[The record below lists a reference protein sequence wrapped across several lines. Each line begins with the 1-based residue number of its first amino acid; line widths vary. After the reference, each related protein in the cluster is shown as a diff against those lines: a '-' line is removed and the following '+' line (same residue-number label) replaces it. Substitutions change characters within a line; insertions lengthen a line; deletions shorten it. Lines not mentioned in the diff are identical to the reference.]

1 MPFKE
6 TRVIILIGFYLFS
19 AFAFQCWGQN
29 YEYIQYTTKDGLPSN
44 YVYGVVEDDEGY
56 IWAYTENGLSKFDGY
71 TFQNYTTKDGL
82 PGNDVT
88 YAEKDVKGIIWL
100 NIHQQGIAYLYKDSI
115 QQIQA
120 IDSSDLQF
128 RGLFYNYPIYYNSTL
143 KNYCTVEPVVPYLF
157 ECFYPTSDT
166 SNYVLDSLSKINSV
180 PFSFKWPTGMFTFI
194 QDSVFILRNQNVH
207 KTVSFKGY
215 PINLF
220 GRYYKH
226 LTGTNSFLFGN
237 FIGELL
243 IVNFDTGKIRNLNL
257 DQFQLFPEAY
267 VYSSILQS
275 TFIINTD
282 VGFLEFDFEGN
293 LLRKFTLDQLS
304 DQYSLLRAFKDS
316 KGNLWVGS
324 RQGGLFLL
332 PRQFLTTTLLNSTD
346 NEKNS
351 FEYFYVLE
359 NGQVLCITDHSGI
372 FLYQNDRLEKIISS
386 SNKRF
391 RSIQNTSIGLFLY
404 DGTSGRVLKNEHN
417 SWKNDDI
424 QDVFKNAKVLTDGK
438 LEKYIGS
445 KFEDYGGRRN
455 LLYLPGKSI
464 FFQALS
470 NRFDIIQISENGQH
484 EIRRVPHISNV
495 LFHHEEQ
502 DLILSGNNQ
511 GLFNYQGDD
520 FIPFLRKYGALKNIN
535 AIEGSGDDLWIN
547 TEDNGIYHY
556 QFVDK
561 KLTKLFQ
568 TSSVR
573 KIKEDGDHRL
583 LIVTNSGVKIISKY
597 QPTSSPISV
606 FTTLDGLAS
615 NDIRDIHR
623 IGDSVLLVATFDGV
637 HKIDRRQKRSVL
649 LAPEA
654 LSLQTFK
661 INNQAYSFDSLPPF
675 TYRQNNLDVSFQLQ
689 DYASN
694 GQIKYSFKLTPIE
707 EKWRTTSERNVSYPF
722 LAPGKYTF
730 HLKAQNAYGQEVEI
744 LPISFKVQEPFWQRF
759 WFLILLGAILV
770 SGLILLIRYRDEL
783 QKVKLAEEKRLNQRM
798 TQLELSAFRA
808 QMNPHFV
815 FNALGSI
822 QYFIQN
828 KDLELADDY
837 LAKFAKLMRMY
848 LDSSK
853 EKMIPLQR
861 ELNLLGIYTDLEK
874 MRFEDNF
881 SVNIVKDPDL
891 DENDYYLPSM
901 IIQPL
906 IENAINHGLENRR
919 DGKGRLEVI
928 FQTEQEHLVCY
939 INDNGIGRANAVK
952 YRNKGH
958 QPRGLELIKE
968 KIQTLQNSGIAKID
982 IQISDWN
989 PSHPAFPGTQVKLV
1003 IENDDENE
1011 D

>member
-19 AFAFQCWGQN
+19 ALAFQCWGQD

-88 YAEKDVKGIIWL
+88 YAEKDAQGVIWL
-100 NIHQQGIAYLYKDSI
+100 NIYQQGIAYLHKDSI
-115 QQIQA
+115 KQIQT
-120 IDSSDLQF
+120 IDQTGYYF
-128 RGLFYNYPIYYNSTL
+128 HGTFYDNPLYHSL
-143 KNYCTVEPVVPYLF
+143 KNGCIV
-157 ECFYPTSDT
+157 TSTTQSEFDRLNF
-166 SNYVLDSLSKINSV
+166 SLDSLNSPPYFLKDIKSDPSV
-180 PFSFKWPTGMFTFI
+180 YKWPTGYI
-194 QDSVFILRNQNVH
+194 SVFKEGFIVLKTQDTIETIVCKDIPTRTPVNYVRHLR
-207 KTVSFKGY
+207 
-215 PINLF
+215 
-220 GRYYKH
+220 
-226 LTGTNSFLFGN
+226 GTHSFLVGN
-237 FIGELL
+237 ILGELIL
-243 IVNFDTGKIRNLNL
+243 VNFDTKEMKRLDLNAY
-257 DQFQLFPEAY
+257 QLSPKAH
-267 VYSSILQS
+267 VHASIFQS

-293 LLRKFTLDQLS
+293 LLMKFTLDQLRG
-304 DQYSLLRAFKDS
+304 QYSLFRAFKDS

-324 RQGGLFLL
+324 RQGGLFFIT
-332 PRQFLTTTLLNSTD
+332 RQFLASRVIRDID
-346 NEKNS
+346 NEENS
-351 FEYFYVLE
+351 FEYFYALNNQE
-359 NGQVLCITDHSGI
+359 ILCINDHGGV
-372 FLYQNDRLEKIISS
+372 FLYKNDHLEPLIPAGDR
-386 SNKRF
+386 RF
-391 RSIQNTSIGLFLY
+391 RSIQNTSIGLFMY
-404 DGTSGRVLKNEHN
+404 DGLSGKILKRENN
-417 SWKNDDI
+417 SWGSTK
-424 QDVFKNAKVLTDGK
+424 VSSAFKNAWVSKAGK

-445 KFEDYGGRRN
+445 DIEDYGGRRN
-455 LLYLPGKSI
+455 LLYLPDKNDL
-464 FFQALS
+464 FQGIS
-470 NRFDIIQISENGQH
+470 NSFDIIQLKQNGQH
-484 EIRRVPHISNV
+484 IIRRIPHISDI
-495 LFHHEEQ
+495 LFHHKQQ
-502 DLILSGNNQ
+502 DLILSGNKQ
-511 GLFNYQGDD
+511 GLFIYQEDN
-520 FIPFLRKYGALKNIN
+520 FFPFLEDFSELRNIN
-535 AIEGSGDDLWIN
+535 SIEGSEDDLWVS
-547 TEDNGIYHY
+547 TEDNGVFHY
-556 QFVDK
+556 QFSTK
-561 KLTKLFQ
+561 KLTKLYQFQ
-568 TSSVR
+568 IVR
-573 KIKEDGDHRL
+573 KIKEDGDRRL
-583 LIVTNSGVKIISKY
+583 LIVTNAGVKVISKY
-597 QPTSSPISV
+597 QPTSSPISA

-623 IGDSVLLVATFDGV
+623 IGDSILLVATFDGI
-637 HKIDRRQKRSVL
+637 HRIDRRQKKSVPL
-649 LAPEA
+649 VPEA

-661 INNQAYSFDSLPPF
+661 VNNQAYSLDSLPPF

-694 GQIKYSFKLTPIE
+694 GQIKYNFKLAPIE
-707 EKWRTTSERNVSYPF
+707 EKWRATSERNVSYPF

-730 HLKAQNAYGQEVEI
+730 HLKAENAYGQEVEI
-744 LPISFKVQEPFWQRF
+744 LPISFTIQAPFWQRF

-770 SGLILLIRYRDEL
+770 SGLILLIRYRDQL
-783 QKVKLAEEKRLNQRM
+783 QKVKLAEEKRLNQKM

-881 SVNIVKDPDL
+881 SVNIIKDPEL
-891 DENDYYLPSM
+891 DEDHYYLPSM
-901 IIQPL
+901 ILQPL

-919 DGKGRLEVI
+919 DGKGRLDVLFEN
-928 FQTEQEHLVCY
+928 EQECLVCY

-958 QPRGLELIKE
+958 QPRGLQLIKE
-968 KIQTLQNSGIAKID
+968 KIQTLQNSGIIKID
-982 IQISDWN
+982 MQISDLN
-989 PSHPAFPGTQVKLV
+989 PDHPVFPGTQVKLV
-1003 IENDDENE
+1003 IENDGENE